1 MWLPERKCRIV
12 DVKAQDI
19 RADKQREARL
29 MKEQIER
36 RRELRKSRDENILAM
51 IKALEKR
58 GMSSSDIIAT
68 IADMRSITQ
77 TEAQKYYDQLV
88 VTS

>member
-1 MWLPERKCRIV
+1 
-12 DVKAQDI
+12 
-19 RADKQREARL
+19 